1 MTLRRRAL
9 AAPVVSML
17 AAACSLGLIGPGAG
31 VAVAAKPA
39 CENLPSPSGV
49 IEQEPWNQAWFDAP
63 DKIWPFSTG
72 AGTTVAVID
81 AGVDGGHP
89 QLIGKVLPGYD
100 FVRSVAQGDV
110 DCLPHGTAEA
120 GVISATRLSQ
130 VGFYGLAPDAKIL
143 PIRVAERES
152 VDDKSDPVD
161 PRRLADGI
169 NYAVDHGAD
178 VIDCAVVSYRPAG
191 VVAAAVKH
199 ALDKGVVV
207 VAMVGD
213 SHSDDRDGI
222 GPTTPALT
230 PYPAE
235 YPGVIGVGA
244 IDSDGRRVPT
254 SQIGTYVDLVAP
266 GSDVVA
272 SATIGQSTFDGTSI
286 ASAFVAA
293 SASLVLGA
301 RPSLIGRVSGAA
313 RVKAVT
319 ARLLAT
325 GGPELA
331 GEQSMAYGAG
341 VVDPYRALTE
351 DASDRGPAPLAA
363 HVPPPPPPR
372 DPVKDAAARARRH
385 TNSLAMRMA
394 EILGIG
400 VVVLIALAI
409 VAPRGRARRW
419 QAVRAHEARPAPI
432 DDAPEFVA
440 GEALFEPPIHQ
451 GHRE

>member
-1 MTLRRRAL
+1 
-9 AAPVVSML
+9 VVSLL
-17 AAACSLGLIGPGAG
+17 AAACTIGVVGPGTGA
-31 VAVAAKPA
+31 AAAAKPA
-39 CENLPSPSGV
+39 CENLPSPTGV

-81 AGVDGGHP
+81 AGVDGNHP
-89 QLIGKVLPGYD
+89 QLIGKVLPGFD
-100 FVRSVAQGDV
+100 FVRNVAQGDV

-120 GVISATRLSQ
+120 GVISATRMSS

-143 PIRVAERES
+143 PIRVAEREA

-178 VIDCAVVSYRPAG
+178 VIDCAVVSYRPAA

-213 SHSDDRDGI
+213 AHSDDRDGI

-230 PYPAE
+230 PYPAD

-266 GSDVVA
+266 GADVVA
-272 SATIGQSTFDGTSI
+272 SATVGQSTFDGTSI

-293 SASLVLGA
+293 TAALVLGA
-301 RPSLIGRVSGAA
+301 KPSLIGGASGAA
-313 RVKAVT
+313 RTKAVA

-325 GGPELA
+325 GGPELS
-331 GEQSMAYGAG
+331 GELSMAYGAG

-351 DASDRGPAPLAA
+351 DASDRGPVPLAA

-372 DPVKDAAARARRH
+372 DPAREAAARARRH
-385 TNSLAMRMA
+385 TNTLAVRVA
-394 EILGIG
+394 ELVGIG

-419 QAVRAHEARPAPI
+419 QTVRAREPRRDAM

-440 GEALFEPPIHQ
+440 GEALFEAPKHQ
-451 GHRE
+451 SHRE